1 MFCMFCIRIQD
12 PESPYKDNSLYHSS
26 HATYRHVLWIWSK
39 PGGKPIKLSVLCRLI
54 KTNQSQRKKNVCMQ
68 QSMLTKLTSTT
79 MLFE

>member
-54 KTNQSQRKKNVCMQ
+54 KTNQSQRKKKC
-68 QSMLTKLTSTT
+68 LHATKYVNQANLYHYA
-79 MLFE
+79 L